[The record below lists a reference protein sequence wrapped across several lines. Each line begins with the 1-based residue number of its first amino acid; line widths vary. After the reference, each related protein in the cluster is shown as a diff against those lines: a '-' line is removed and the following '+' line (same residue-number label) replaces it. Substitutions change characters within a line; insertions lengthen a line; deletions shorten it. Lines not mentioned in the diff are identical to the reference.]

1 MAEKVREACA
11 RGETGRL
18 TRLLDD
24 DVKPLPDEHGRS
36 PLLIAAAAGHIQV
49 CEILLRHNVDVNTP
63 DNGGIT
69 PLQRAAAEGHL
80 EVVEVLL
87 KHGADIAQQDT
98 VHGNSSLHEAAWRGY
113 SRTVATLAKALGT
126 QRGPLHARNFSGFAP
141 LHLACQN
148 GHNQSCRELLLA
160 GCNPDLQNNYGDT
173 PLHTSA
179 RYGHAGV
186 TRILISA
193 LCRVSDQN
201 KNGDTSLHIAA
212 AMGRRKLTRILL
224 EAGCDRSLR
233 NKQGE
238 TAKDIARRK
247 NLSEILEII
256 NKLRSK
262 SRSRSKNRS
271 NTSANDSPQ
280 LKTNIKPSENSGNKL
295 ENNMTKISKD
305 NIEKFEKKKRKNSK
319 DISNNKSVH
328 FDKTIMG
335 KQWSPY
341 GCHYYPDPESFPQ
354 PKLDSLPA
362 DPLAR
367 GEQYYL
373 DLAGNIRKGPV
384 GVGYTCYCAPFFRH
398 MEAKLERDKAEL
410 KAHIDEAHEKLDLKV
425 TNLERRTRGQIN
437 QLTRSVAIERTKCQ
451 VRNEHLHDW
460 LSRNDKGRHSERPFR
475 QQNILNNC
483 QPMRAKS
490 LEDLLNDERLHDRSF
505 EIPGEMSC
513 HRGSLDNIDIPAIPR
528 LSKSLKDLP
537 GDNNNRPT
545 AIRIADTPQRL
556 NETFDGVIGRDRT
569 SPLGAAASPTVSLK
583 NKKQIDD
590 CDMTRKNSH
599 ELLNNNCTTDI
610 NDDWRANNNRQ
621 SVHEIIKRFQQSPRM
636 HNGWNGARS
645 ISSEVTTSPDHSQ
658 SSQNQRIQPQGTS
671 SNGWHAERQ
680 DESESSEAEV
690 DAGVTKKMN
699 SSINNNNNN
708 NNSSNSN
715 NNIKSNHQRFIPD
728 AKQYDSI
735 AKLPYRSR
743 SAVYSPTPPLLN
755 DAHNDSGYSTRMYGS
770 SKGASP
776 SLSGQLECDVILPP
790 SRSNYTSGEHLAA
803 LLEQPRGHDLTVYE
817 RGADNVV
824 INIGTAS
831 LV

>member
-11 RGETGRL
+11 RGETARL
-18 TRLLDD
+18 TRLLDDD

-36 PLLIAAAAGHIQV
+36 PLLIAAAAGHVEV
-49 CEILLRHNVDVNTP
+49 CQILLRHDVDVNTP
-63 DNGGIT
+63 DNSGIT

-87 KHGADIAQQDT
+87 KHGADIARQDT
-98 VHGNSSLHEAAWRGY
+98 V
-113 SRTVATLAKALGT
+113 
-126 QRGPLHARNFSGFAP
+126 
-141 LHLACQN
+141 
-148 GHNQSCRELLLA
+148 
-160 GCNPDLQNNYGDT
+160 NNYGDT

-247 NLSEILEII
+247 NLSEILDII

-271 NTSANDSPQ
+271 NASANDSPQ
-280 LKTNIKPSENSGNKL
+280 PKTNIKPSQNSGNKS
-295 ENNMTKISKD
+295 ENNMIKISKD
-305 NIEKFEKKKRKNSK
+305 NTEKFDKKKRKNTK

-483 QPMRAKS
+483 QPIRAKS

-537 GDNNNRPT
+537 GDNSNRPMT
-545 AIRIADTPQRL
+545 MRIVDTPQRL

-590 CDMTRKNSH
+590 YDMTRKNSPG
-599 ELLNNNCTTDI
+599 LLNKSSTMEI
-610 NDDWRANNNRQ
+610 NDDWRGNNNRR
-621 SVHEIIKRFQQSPRM
+621 SVHEMIKRFQQSPRM

-658 SSQNQRIQPQGTS
+658 SSQNHRIQPQGTS

-690 DAGVTKKMN
+690 DTDVTKKMN
-699 SSINNNNNN
+699 SSINNNNN
-708 NNSSNSN
+708 NSN

-776 SLSGQLECDVILPP
+776 SLSGQLECDIILPS
-790 SRSNYTSGEHLAA
+790 SRSNYTSGEQLAA

-817 RGADNVV
+817 RTADNIV